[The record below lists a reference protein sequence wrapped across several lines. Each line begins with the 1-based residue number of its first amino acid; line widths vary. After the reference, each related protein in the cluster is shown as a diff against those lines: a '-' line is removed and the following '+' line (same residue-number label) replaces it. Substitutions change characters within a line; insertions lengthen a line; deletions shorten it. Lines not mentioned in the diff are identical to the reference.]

1 MNTKTKRIRCAVTG
15 RDCKWPTP
23 AIISERNG
31 YYQVSDSTV
40 RKWCKSMGITRPIIW
55 VKGDPLKECD
65 TECTVYRGQKACG
78 FLPVRIALDV

>member
-1 MNTKTKRIRCAVTG
+1 MNAKTKRIRCAITG
-15 RDCKWPTP
+15 RDYKFPTP

-31 YYQVSDSTV
+31 YYQVSDTTV

-55 VKGDPLKECD
+55 VKGNPLEEGD

-78 FLPVRIALDV
+78 MLAVRIARDV